1 MLIQNSIP
9 LSTVGV
15 ALTGTVRESK
25 GAADVRSDGEMVQGL
40 KFVSPDSGC
49 SAAGDGGQEG
59 GGVGRDGSMAS
70 GIKDLCCRAISA
82 FRWVSSNLLPVN
94 K

>member
-15 ALTGTVRESK
+15 ALADTVRESK
-25 GAADVRSDGEMVQGL
+25 GAADVRSNGEMVQGSKL
-40 KFVSPDSGC
+40 VLPDSGC
-49 SAAGDGGQEG
+49 SAAGDGSWEG
-59 GGVGRDGSMAS
+59 GGVSRNGSMAS
-70 GIKDLCCRAISA
+70 GIKDLRCRVINA
-82 FRWVSSNLLPVN
+82 FRQVSSNLLLVN